1 MALIMI
7 ADDDVALATILKDFL
22 RSLTHQVVIVH
33 DGIAASIKAQEWR
46 PQLIVMDILMPGVYG
61 TSAYNS
67 LESAGI
73 AKTTPFIFITSV
85 PLEKARAIVPDTPR
99 TRLLPKPIDFA
110 KLEAAVAELLAQP
123 AS

>member
-7 ADDDVALATILKDFL
+7 ADDDVVLTTLLKDFL
-22 RSLTHQVVIVH
+22 QSRAHQVMVVN
-33 DGIAASIKAQEWR
+33 DGIAASMKAQDWR

-61 TSAYNS
+61 TSAYKT

-85 PLEKARAIVPDTPR
+85 PLEHARAIVPRTPR
-99 TRLLPKPIDFA
+99 TRLLPKPLDFT
-110 KLEAAVAELLAQP
+110 KLEAAVAELLAPP